1 MAPKATDKD
10 EIVKILNF
18 MKKVEPLTS
27 GYDISKFNPL
37 LLPNGVVKEWMIT
50 AVQSGNQD
58 GLTVWSE
65 LVRILGKNLISY
77 YISKAKT
84 DLNKRSL
91 PRPKTNES
99 LYPIGLILARIEILH
114 VGNSFTK

>member
-1 MAPKATDKD
+1 MAPKATDKE
-10 EIVKILNF
+10 EIVNILNF

-65 LVRILGKNLISY
+65 LVRILGKGLISY
-77 YISKAKT
+77 YITYCPRS
-84 DLNKRSL
+84 DLNKR
-91 PRPKTNES
+91 PT
-99 LYPIGLILARIEILH
+99 GL
-114 VGNSFTK
+114 NSHKFSYT

>member
-77 YISKAKT
+77 CIFYCPRS
-84 DLNKRSL
+84 DLNKGPSRS
-91 PRPKTNES
+91 KTTTT
-99 LYPIGLILARIEILH
+99 A
-114 VGNSFTK
+114 

>member
-10 EIVKILNF
+10 EIVKTLNF

-27 GYDISKFNPL
+27 SYDISKFNPL

-65 LVRILGKNLISY
+65 LVRILGKKLISY
-77 YISKAKT
+77 YISKAKIT
-84 DLNKRSL
+84 SFQSVDE
-91 PRPKTNES
+91 TNFRK
-99 LYPIGLILARIEILH
+99 LFII
-114 VGNSFTK
+114 VNSFKYLL

>member
-1 MAPKATDKD
+1 MTPKATDKD

-27 GYDISKFNPL
+27 SYDISKFNPL

-77 YISKAKT
+77 IHTTFQKPKGRVRLLSLVISYFELSCFIIKFYYRA
-84 DLNKRSL
+84 
-91 PRPKTNES
+91 
-99 LYPIGLILARIEILH
+99 IE
-114 VGNSFTK
+114 